1 MAAALHEGEVL
12 GVLDG
17 LGELS
22 NGGGKEVGVVGDI
35 NLVNQNSQHKYY

>member
-1 MAAALHEGEVL
+1 MGVGASVAAPLHEGEVL

-22 NGGGKEVGVVGDI
+22 NGGGKEVGVVGDLH
-35 NLVNQNSQHKYY
+35 LVNE